1 MPEPEGERHEAPE
14 LRRRSRDSQVMAR
27 MHMCSGLGRAQVAR
41 LFRLTRRLRVSEQ
54 GKFCAP
60 KRPLS

>member
-14 LRRRSRDSQVMAR
+14 LRRRSRDSQVTAR
-27 MHMCSGLGRAQVAR
+27 TRVCSGRGRAQVAR
-41 LFRLTRRLRVSEQ
+41 LFRLTRRLRVSER